1 MGTKYMAYCQ
11 SYPSTGLTEFSIQS
25 KWLLPFMF
33 KLVIASFK
41 YPIIRVEFRDFK
53 KMRKKEGR

>member
-1 MGTKYMAYCQ
+1 MAYCQ